1 MTETAWAPVAD
12 PRAALAWLDGQECPL
27 TGYWAPDGFENATWI
42 LHAMYENEALRGL
55 GTHDDVEKDAI
66 ARGLM
71 EPDVVA
77 GIDLSAATIDS
88 GTPLGWVERPNAAWT
103 RRSWREHFGP
113 SMVDRLAA
121 QVFPP
126 NDRAL
131 RDGSW
136 SASIFAPPEGSLDEA
151 SLAALLSILAMHADD
166 DESGEIFAFYGQVPA
181 NNYDSPTLFTGGLE
195 TLKDLAIRFDA
206 TPSNFWPADR
216 SWFVMTDW
224 DITSTCV
231 WGDKALIDRIRRD
244 PELETA
250 EWARPHDA
258 QSGLPARSS

>member
-1 MTETAWAPVAD
+1 MTADTTWVPVAD
-12 PRAALAWLDGQECPL
+12 TPSALAWLDGQECPL
-27 TGYWAPDGFENATWI
+27 TGYWAPDGFEDATWV
-42 LHAMYENEALRGL
+42 LHAMYENDELRGL

-77 GIDLSAATIDS
+77 GIDLSAATVDS
-88 GTPLGWVERPNAAWT
+88 GTPLGWVERPSVEWT
-103 RRSWREHFGP
+103 RLYWRDHFGP
-113 SMVDRLAA
+113 SMDIRLAA
-121 QVFPP
+121 GGFPP

-151 SLAALLSILAMHADD
+151 SLAGLLSTLAAHTDD
-166 DESGEIFAFYGQVPA
+166 GGSGQAFAFYGQVPA
-181 NNYDSPTLFTGGLE
+181 NNYDSPTLFAGRLDTV
-195 TLKDLAIRFDA
+195 KDLAIRLDA
-206 TPSNFWPADR
+206 TPSNLWPADR

-224 DITSTCV
+224 DITSTCI
-231 WGDKALIDRIRRD
+231 WGSKALIDQIREH

-250 EWARPHDA
+250 EWTRPT
-258 QSGLPARSS
+258 G